1 MSVEFKTDEERLVA
15 EQAVGLYRSVLQ
27 AMHTAPE
34 GRGLDTM
41 ETVLLNQGR
50 AHLRS
55 ILQQAMS
62 THPEVQ
68 KGGPAPG
75 RAPAAK
81 ASRSDTTLPR
91 V

>member
-15 EQAVGLYRSVLQ
+15 EQAIGLYRAVLQ

-50 AHLRS
+50 EHLRS

-75 RAPAAK
+75 HAPVAK
-81 ASRSDTTLPR
+81 ASRSDTTPPR
-91 V
+91 A